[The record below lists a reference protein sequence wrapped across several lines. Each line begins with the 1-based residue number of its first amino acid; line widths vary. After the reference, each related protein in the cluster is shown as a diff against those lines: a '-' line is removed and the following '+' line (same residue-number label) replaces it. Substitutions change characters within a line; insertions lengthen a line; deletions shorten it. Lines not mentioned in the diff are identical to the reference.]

1 MSKEAYYFSHDYD
14 PTGDPKIQ
22 ALLAEYGGLGYG
34 VFWRI
39 TEMLH
44 SDEKHKLPLKQYI
57 FIAIA
62 KQMLTSAEQ
71 IEAIIKY
78 CIMVCELFVSD
89 GVYFYSNRVNSNFEK
104 RTELSEKRSL
114 AGKAGAIAKQNLAN
128 TSKGKERKG
137 KEIKGNINKE
147 EKSFAPPSL
156 DEVKIYFKENG
167 YNNAERFFNGYS
179 VADWKD
185 SKGNKIKNWKQKA
198 QMVWFKDDNKTIT
211 LNKDEL
217 GTGEN
222 YVNGVRMCLTKVI
235 PPGTRPR
242 PSTLH
247 KWSDT
252 QNDWIYGN

>member
-89 GVYFYSNRVNSNFEK
+89 GDFFYSNRVNSNFEK
-104 RTELSEKRSL
+104 RSELSEKRAV
-114 AGKAGAIAKQNLAN
+114 AGRAGAIAKQNLAN
-128 TSKGKERKG
+128 ASKGKERKG
-137 KEIKGNINKE
+137 KEIKVNIKKE
-147 EKSFAPPSL
+147 EKSFIPPSL
-156 DEVKIYFKENG
+156 DEVKIYFIENG
-167 YNNAERFFNGYS
+167 YNNSDRFYKSYS
-179 VADWKD
+179 VAGWKD
-185 SKGNKIKNWKQKA
+185 SNGKQIINWKQKA
-198 QMVWFKDDNKTIT
+198 QMVWFKP
-211 LNKDEL
+211 
-217 GTGEN
+217 EN
-222 YVNGVRMCLTKVI
+222 EIKSTSTKLEF
-235 PPGTRPR
+235 PR
-242 PSTLH
+242 
-247 KWSDT
+247 
-252 QNDWIYGN
+252 